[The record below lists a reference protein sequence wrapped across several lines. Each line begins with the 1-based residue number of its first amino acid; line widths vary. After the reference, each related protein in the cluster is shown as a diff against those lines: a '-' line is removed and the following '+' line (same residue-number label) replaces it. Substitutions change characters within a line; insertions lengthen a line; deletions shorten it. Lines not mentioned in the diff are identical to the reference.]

1 MRDMLKRTLVSIHP
15 EGRIFVA
22 VFALVTLLL
31 WLALP
36 FLGIVGTVA
45 TLWCA
50 YFFRDPS
57 RVTPTR
63 SGLVVSPADG
73 VIEMVKPAIPPED
86 LNMGE
91 GQRTRVSIFMNVFNV
106 HVNRIPIDGEITGLA
121 YRAGKFLN
129 AALDKAS
136 EDNERQSVSMVNS
149 NGIEIAFVQIAGLI
163 ARRIVCNLS
172 VGQSVK
178 AGERFGIIRFG
189 SRVDIYLPEGIQTLV
204 CVGQQMIAGETI
216 IADLDSKEAAR
227 TGDVR

>member
-22 VFALVTLLL
+22 VFALVSLLL

-36 FLGIVGTVA
+36 FLGIVGAVA
-45 TLWCA
+45 TLWCV

-73 VIEMVKPAIPPED
+73 VIEMVKSAIPPED

-136 EDNERQSVSMVNS
+136 EDNERQSVRMVNS

-216 IADLDSKEAAR
+216 IADLDSKESAR